1 MLQELKNGTKVVGA
15 KQTKR
20 ALNEGRALR
29 VYYAA
34 DADPILWEPIVAMC
48 EEKGVPAVEA
58 AGMKQLGIACSIAV
72 GAAVAALV
80 TEQEG

>member
-20 ALNEGRALR
+20 ALNDGRALR

-34 DADPILWEPIVAMC
+34 DADPILWEPIVALC
-48 EEKGVPAVEA
+48 ESKGVPTTEA
-58 AGMKQLGIACSIAV
+58 AGMKELGIACSIAV

-80 TEQEG
+80 TE